1 MMVAPG
7 VRKEKTAEELKPFS
21 ETVISIVDG
30 LTEKE
35 RFTTGDLESL
45 TRSFKRQGSILSK
58 SPQQIDANGDYLFTS
73 GRIDALVT
81 GVYTSYNSSDRQTS
95 LKAGEVVQS
104 IAALCRASSKTSEN
118 SLQIQQVANGFVR
131 KASGRESFDKHDLHV
146 LNNLLPFADSLVWPD
161 NLMERIFVEIWSN
174 DSRFVA
180 GRVLVS
186 MLNSEE
192 YLKRMHDELST
203 SGPSKTLSKEDLVV
217 EVIINKVATTDY
229 NISLKPISQ
238 FVLPGLFETQPRVID
253 ILLQR
258 ASAEVDNPRTLSSA
272 AAIYLWIRVVAS
284 ARTLSLINFKD
295 IDSEKLSISM
305 HHAIDDVRLAAWTA
319 LTACKAPSDRVE
331 LDSLGRVREW
341 FDSNMRVYNAE

>member
-1 MMVAPG
+1 MVALA
-7 VRKEKTAEELKPFS
+7 VRKAKDTEEVKPFS
-21 ETVISIVDG
+21 ETVISLVDG
-30 LTEKE
+30 MTEKE

-45 TRSFKRQGSILSK
+45 TRSFKRRVSLLSK
-58 SPQQIDANGDYLFTS
+58 SSQPLNVSDDDLFTS

-95 LKAGEVVQS
+95 LKAGELVQA
-104 IAALCRASSKTSEN
+104 IAALCRATSKTMYS
-118 SLQIQQVANGFVR
+118 SSQIQEVADTFVR
-131 KASGRESFDKHDLHV
+131 KAAGRDSFGKHDLHV

-186 MLNSEE
+186 MLNNEE
-192 YLKRMHDELST
+192 YLKRVHGGLT
-203 SGPSKTLSKEDLVV
+203 PSGPSKAPSKADLVV
-217 EVIINKVATTDY
+217 EVLLDKVATTDY
-229 NISLKPISQ
+229 SVSLKPISQ
-238 FVLPGLFETQPRVID
+238 FVLPGLFETQPQVIGS
-253 ILLQR
+253 LLQR
-258 ASAEVDNPRTLSSA
+258 ASAEVDNPRMLSSA

-284 ARTLSLINFKD
+284 ARTLSLIKFKD
-295 IDSEKLSISM
+295 IDSEKLLISM

-331 LDSLGRVREW
+331 LDCLGRVREW
-341 FDSNMRVYNAE
+341 FQSNMRVYNAE